1 MMSVEDMVKRVDEI
15 RLQEIKID
23 ERLKQLQYEFPEN
36 EQLQEY
42 AGLLEIQDQIAEEL
56 EELKGSIYELMLS
69 KDIPDITVG
78 HTTATLTKPT
88 KVRSI
93 KVDDFI
99 EIFPE
104 GTDEYTKCV
113 KETERKGFV
122 KFKDKVEKIVKRR
135 VNKKSGK

>member
-15 RLQEIKID
+15 RLQNIKID

-42 AGLLEIQDQIAEEL
+42 TGLLEIQDQIAEEL
-56 EELKGSIYELMLS
+56 EELKGSIYELMLL

-135 VNKKSGK
+135 MNKKSGK

>member
-1 MMSVEDMVKRVDEI
+1 MMSVEKIVKRVDEI
-15 RLQEIKID
+15 RLQNIKID

-56 EELKGSIYELMLS
+56 EELKGSIYELMLL

-88 KVRSI
+88 KVRNV
-93 KVDDFI
+93 KLEDFI
-99 EIFPE
+99 TMFPE
-104 GTDEYTKCV
+104 GTNEYIKCV

-135 VNKKSGK
+135 INKKNGK